1 MTKAK
6 RLLERLNP
14 KPKSKA
20 RQILEKL
27 FKEDTKISDEYLDAY
42 VKDPMYGILSE
53 QEFNLAKQDY
63 PLDKPTKVYRGLNFA
78 TKEDYEE
85 FMEKTSN
92 GKHYNSNAISSWSPD
107 KATAKNFAVTRPSY
121 LEFASKETLDL
132 LAKKKLEKITGF
144 RGVIIETTAK
154 PEFSVDLRKF
164 AGKAESEILV
174 NADKT
179 LPIKIVADFT
189 RFEDEFDNT
198 RISDFLARYKT
209 SEFKEKA
216 VIWLLSTQYDHLDD
230 ESFEMLYKMFR
241 STDLKQQLF
250 DSGVD
255 DQQHLI
261 IPEFKYRSFIM
272 RFIEKLSNTVF
283 GDRLRKLW
291 SKPCKDLIKD
301 IQALRKQYPDYM
313 IWLGNSSEISKVMEV
328 VGLKQEWDSV
338 IDTDDTFK
346 TEYKKL
352 SGDDKIKD
360 INKLKGR
367 DKEKAMD
374 NLIKEFEMLFGK
386 KFN

>member
-1 MTKAK
+1 MTRAGK
-6 RLLERLNP
+6 LLEKFN
-14 KPKSKA
+14 KPAKSKA
-20 RQILEKL
+20 RKILEKL
-27 FKEDTKISDEYLDAY
+27 LKEDAKISDEYLDAY

-53 QEFNLAKQDY
+53 KEFNLAKQDY

-85 FMEKTSN
+85 FIKKTSN

-144 RGVIIETTAK
+144 RGVILETTAK

-164 AGKAESEILV
+164 GGKAESEILI
-174 NADKT
+174 NSDSS
-179 LPIKIVADFT
+179 LPIKIIADFT

-198 RISDFLARYKT
+198 KISDFLSRYKT

-216 VIWLLSTQYDHLDD
+216 VIWLLSTQYEHLDD
-230 ESFEMLYKMFR
+230 ESFETLYKMFR

-250 DSGVD
+250 DYGVD
-255 DQQHLI
+255 DNQQLI
-261 IPEFKYRSFIM
+261 IPEFKYRSFII
-272 RFIEKLSNTVF
+272 RFIDKLSNTVF
-283 GDRLRKLW
+283 VDRLRKLW
-291 SKPCKDLIKD
+291 SKPCKDLIKG
-301 IQALRKQYPDYM
+301 IQSLRKQYPDYM
-313 IWLGNSSEISKVMEV
+313 VWLGNSEEISKVMKV
-328 VGLKQEWDSV
+328 VGLKDEWDSV
-338 IDTDDTFK
+338 ISSDDTFK
-346 TEYKKL
+346 KEYQKL
-352 SGDDKIKD
+352 SGDDKIRD

>member
-14 KPKSKA
+14 KPKSRA
-20 RQILEKL
+20 RQILEKFL
-27 FKEDTKISDEYLDAY
+27 KEDAKISDEYLDAY

-53 QEFNLAKQDY
+53 QEFNLAKIDY

-78 TKEDYEE
+78 TREDYEE

-144 RGVIIETTAK
+144 RGVILETTAK

-164 AGKAESEILV
+164 ASKAESEILI
-174 NADKT
+174 NADKS
-179 LPIKIVADFT
+179 LPIKIIADFT

-216 VIWLLSTQYDHLDD
+216 VIWLLSTQYDHMND

-255 DQQHLI
+255 EQQHLI

-301 IQALRKQYPDYM
+301 IQSLRKQHPDYM

-346 TEYKKL
+346 KEYQKL